1 MAKASDA
8 WRSRIVGHAE
18 VDPAQLHAH
27 PMNWRTHSADQA
39 KALGAVVR
47 DVGIVQS
54 VIVNRRTNRIIDGH
68 LRVSMAVK
76 DKASHIPVVY
86 VDLDESE
93 ESVILATLD
102 PIGAMAGKSSD
113 LLSKL
118 VEQVTTSDDDVRR
131 LIAEIQGQSADT
143 VSKHTWAKRDRI
155 ESTAHCTVAVGDVY
169 RIGGRHIVTC
179 DDAQLH
185 TPPPDALTIWDP
197 PWDIELDIEIDSE
210 CIAFTD
216 GRRIGDV
223 IAKLGPPTW
232 CFVWDCG
239 STWYT
244 PNRPLQRTKLALW
257 YGELTAYQYDGYH
270 LPATKQRSTK
280 TVANSRGAYTYV
292 PDPRGV
298 HLADLYA
305 DTRITELHADAW
317 HAHQKPTEWVTALI
331 GCCST
336 RDVVYDP
343 CLGSGV
349 SIIAADALGRTC
361 IGYEIDPMAVQRI
374 IDHAEQSDIPVE
386 KIS

>member
-1 MAKASDA
+1 MATKSST
-8 WRSRIVGHAE
+8 WRNRIVGHDD
-18 VDPAQLHAH
+18 VDPAQLTAH
-27 PMNWRTHSADQA
+27 PLNWRTHSADQA

-47 DVGIVQS
+47 DVGMVQS
-54 VIVNRRTNRIIDGH
+54 VIVNQRTQRIIDGH
-68 LRVSMAVK
+68 LRVSMAVR
-76 DKASHIPVVY
+76 DKVERIPVVY

-93 ESVILATLD
+93 EAVILSTLD
-102 PIGAMAGKSSD
+102 PIGAMAGKSAGI
-113 LLSKL
+113 LEQL
-118 VEQVTTSDDDVRR
+118 VAQVATDDDDVRR

-143 VSKHTWAKRDRI
+143 ISKHTWAKRDRI
-155 ESTAHCTVAVGDVY
+155 ESSSSCDVVRGDVY

-185 TPPPDALTIWDP
+185 TPPADALTIWDP
-197 PWDIELDIEIDSE
+197 PWDVVIDIPVTGE

-216 GRRIGDV
+216 GRRMGDV
-223 IAKLGPPTW
+223 VEKLGAPTW

-270 LPATKQRSTK
+270 LPSTKQRSTK
-280 TVANSRGAYTYV
+280 TVTNSRSTYTYV

-298 HLADLYA
+298 HLADLYT
-305 DTRITELHADAW
+305 DTRITELHAEAW
-317 HAHQKPTEWVTALI
+317 HAHQKPTDWVTALM

-336 RDVVYDP
+336 KDIVYDP

-349 SIIAADALGRTC
+349 SIIAADTLGRTC

-374 IDHAEQSDIPVE
+374 IDHAVLSDISVE
-386 KIS
+386 KL